1 MVLKLFTV
9 VICPPVCCYLF
20 HCKSFH
26 LKVCCIPHL
35 LESLQEEQGQA
46 LHQSFSTKHVII
58 IILKLFSLRSGLVF
72 IDVSV
77 VCVCVCGGGGGGG
90 ELGGVGGVQTEIPA
104 SLHTV
109 IS

>member
-77 VCVCVCGGGGGGG
+77 VCVCVCVCVCVWGGGGGGIG
-90 ELGGVGGVQTEIPA
+90 WGGRGPN
-104 SLHTV
+104 
-109 IS
+109 